1 MHAKPLNSNKSM
13 YILFIVG
20 MCFILSFLNS
30 FYPLSIQ
37 CTWSAELM
45 YSYKIVTQSNLH
57 FSLIDYASS
66 VKLRRLT
73 NDSLSLSLSLCKQN
87 CVIHKSISCSR
98 TQWSGIIILST
109 VPYFIINYVC
119 IVLIVC
125 FSHEQSS
132 SSWQLFVSTCGD
144 KVHWWACFG
153 RFILT
158 ISVANTISLPVI

>member
-1 MHAKPLNSNKSM
+1 MEFVGVAAKQLVKQSNQLNTSFLIHTHTYIMHAKPLNSNKSM

-30 FYPLSIQ
+30 FCPLSIQ

-73 NDSLSLSLSLCKQN
+73 NDSLSLSLSL
-87 CVIHKSISCSR
+87 
-98 TQWSGIIILST
+98 
-109 VPYFIINYVC
+109 
-119 IVLIVC
+119 IVQAKLC
-125 FSHEQSS
+125 NS
-132 SSWQLFVSTCGD
+132 
-144 KVHWWACFG
+144 
-153 RFILT
+153 
-158 ISVANTISLPVI
+158 